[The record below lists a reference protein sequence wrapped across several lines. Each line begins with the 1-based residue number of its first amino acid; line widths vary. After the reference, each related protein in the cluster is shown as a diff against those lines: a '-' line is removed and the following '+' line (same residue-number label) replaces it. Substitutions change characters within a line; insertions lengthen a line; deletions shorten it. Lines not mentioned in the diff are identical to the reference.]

1 MTCNMFHKFLFCY
14 DSLIFM
20 LMKENLIY
28 FFCLIKM

>member
-1 MTCNMFHKFLFCY
+1 MTCDMFYKILFCY

-20 LMKENLIY
+20 LMEENLIY